1 MENIKD
7 NIDKHSCNICNK
19 LYSSYKSLWNHN
31 KEFHKNNI
39 VKCNNNVIKS
49 NTPVVIPS
57 NTTVIPTNTKEYKC
71 TYCNKNFK
79 MRQYRWKHEQKCK
92 SKEETTK
99 IQQLEETIKEMKEQF
114 ALILQEK
121 GKVHHKTLQKINNQ
135 LTNNINN
142 TNNGSINNG
151 KIINNTYV
159 KFGDVDYQRILDN
172 KQVKHILN
180 QQFMSLEESIKLV
193 HFNKDLPEYNNV
205 FITNMRDDIGYIF
218 NGKEFISI
226 KKNEMLNELIDSHV
240 KEINLSLEKHKNKL
254 NEKYVTRLEKFLDM
268 LNDDDTKFT
277 DQNNQRTFPSYKAYK
292 MNSIKLLIYNSSD
305 KKKLD
310 ELNSVEL
317 KEKTYE
323 IENESDD
330 IE

>member
-1 MENIKD
+1 M
-7 NIDKHSCNICNK
+7 DKYKCNVCNK

-31 KEFHKNNI
+31 KEFHKNNNINVNICQPNVNTCQPI
-39 VKCNNNVIKS
+39 VNLCQPKIMCEI
-49 NTPVVIPS
+49 
-57 NTTVIPTNTKEYKC
+57 
-71 TYCNKNFK
+71 CNKEFNT
-79 MRQYRWKHEQKCK
+79 RQSKSKHKKKCK
-92 SKEETTK
+92 ETNQTEIENLK
-99 IQQLEETIKEMKEQF
+99 NTIIELKKQVSSILE
-114 ALILQEK
+114 EK
-121 GKVHHKTLQKINNQ
+121 GKIHHKTLQKINNQ
-135 LTNNINN
+135 INNGNINN
-142 TNNGSINNG
+142 GQ
-151 KIINNTYV
+151 IINNTYV

-226 KKNEMLNELIDSHV
+226 KKNEMLNELIDTHV
-240 KEINLSLEKHKNKL
+240 KEINLSLEKHKNNL

-277 DQNNQRTFPSYKAYK
+277 DQNNQRTYPSYKAYK
-292 MNSIKLLIYNSSD
+292 INSLKLLIYNSSD

-310 ELNSVEL
+310 ELNSIEL
-317 KEKTYE
+317 KEKTYDE
-323 IENESDD
+323 VDDD
-330 IE
+330 INTEDDYSNYNINNDNELML